1 MAEQINLNKTVYSKN
16 QFEKAI
22 DTSFTQLVEPVPTVS
37 LVAPTISVA
46 EFFQNYQQIFF
57 QIPKFGE
64 LNSHEYLIKTSQEYI
79 GNANNVDSDTIQALI
94 DEITQLRQE
103 NLDLQQLINPQLT
116 GSI

>member
-16 QFEKAI
+16 QFEKVI

-64 LNSHEYLIKTSQEYI
+64 LNSHEYLIKT
-79 GNANNVDSDTIQALI
+79 
-94 DEITQLRQE
+94 TQLRQE